1 MVYLIAI
8 SILWSFSFGIIKYG
22 LAGIDSSFISFARN
36 VIALTFFSSVTI
48 YNIKKFSFDLK
59 LVGIGALQF
68 GLMYIFYIE
77 SYQYLP
83 AYLIATFTI
92 TTPIYVVLASKYL
105 NGNSL
110 NRNGIYAILLVIIGS
125 YLMRFNSLNLEDY
138 MFGFVLIQCAN
149 IFFAT
154 GQILFKKWNDK
165 NKDKDIVHNFSQLF
179 FGATLITSIFYFLGS
194 SESAI
199 LTQSN
204 LFSLLFLGII
214 SSGIGFLMWNIGAT
228 KVSAEKLAVMN
239 NAVIPI
245 AIFNSYLIFGED
257 INFIQFFP
265 GLIFFYLAFKLIS

>member
-1 MVYLIAI
+1 MAYLIAI

-22 LAGIDSSFISFARN
+22 LAGIDSSFVSFARN

-125 YLMRFNSLNLEDY
+125 YLMRFNSLNLEDF
-138 MFGFVLIQCAN
+138 MLGFVLIQCAN

-228 KVSAEKLAVMN
+228 KVSAEKLAIMN

-245 AIFNSYLIFGED
+245 AIFNSYLIFGEE
-257 INFIQFFP
+257 INFILFFP

>member
-1 MVYLIAI
+1 LAYLIAI

-138 MFGFVLIQCAN
+138 MMGFVLIQCAN

-228 KVSAEKLAVMN
+228 KVSAEKLAIMN

-245 AIFNSYLIFGED
+245 AIFNSYLIFGEE
-257 INFIQFFP
+257 INFILFFP

>member
-1 MVYLIAI
+1 LAYLIAI

-110 NRNGIYAILLVIIGS
+110 NRNGIYAILLVVIGS
-125 YLMRFNSLNLEDY
+125 YLMRFNSLNLKDY
-138 MFGFVLIQCAN
+138 MLGFVLIQCAN

-154 GQILFKKWNDK
+154 GQILFKKWTDK

-228 KVSAEKLAVMN
+228 KVSAEKLAIMN

-245 AIFNSYLIFGED
+245 AIFNSYLIFGEE
-257 INFIQFFP
+257 INFILFFP

>member
-1 MVYLIAI
+1 MAYLIAI

-36 VIALTFFSSVTI
+36 VIALTFFSSITI

-138 MFGFVLIQCAN
+138 MLGFVLIQCAN

-194 SESAI
+194 SESTI

-228 KVSAEKLAVMN
+228 NVSAEKLAVMN

-245 AIFNSYLIFGED
+245 AIFNSYLIFGEE
-257 INFIQFFP
+257 INFILFFP
-265 GLIFFYLAFKLIS
+265 GLLFFYLAFKLIS

>member
-1 MVYLIAI
+1 MAYLIAI

-125 YLMRFNSLNLEDY
+125 YLMRFNSLNLKDY
-138 MFGFVLIQCAN
+138 MLGFVLIQCAN

-214 SSGIGFLMWNIGAT
+214 SSGVGFLMWNIGAT
-228 KVSAEKLAVMN
+228 KVSAEKLAIMN

-245 AIFNSYLIFGED
+245 AIFNSYLIFGEE
-257 INFIQFFP
+257 INFILFFP

>member
-125 YLMRFNSLNLEDY
+125 YLMRFNSLNLKDY
-138 MFGFVLIQCAN
+138 MLGFVLIQCAN

-228 KVSAEKLAVMN
+228 KVSAEKLAIMN

>member
-1 MVYLIAI
+1 MAYLIAI

-22 LAGIDSSFISFARN
+22 LAGIDSSFVSFARN

-83 AYLIATFTI
+83 AFLIATFTI

-125 YLMRFNSLNLEDY
+125 YLMRFNSLNLKDY
-138 MFGFVLIQCAN
+138 MLGFVLIQCAN

-228 KVSAEKLAVMN
+228 KVSAEKLAIMN

-245 AIFNSYLIFGED
+245 AIFNSYLIFGEE
-257 INFIQFFP
+257 INFILFFP

>member
-1 MVYLIAI
+1 MAYLIAI

-110 NRNGIYAILLVIIGS
+110 NRNGIYAILLIIIGS

-138 MFGFVLIQCAN
+138 MLGFVLIQCAN

-228 KVSAEKLAVMN
+228 KVSAEKLAIMN

-245 AIFNSYLIFGED
+245 AIFNTYLIFGEE
-257 INFIQFFP
+257 INFILFFP

>member
-1 MVYLIAI
+1 LAYLIAI

-110 NRNGIYAILLVIIGS
+110 NRNGIYAILFVIIGS
-125 YLMRFNSLNLEDY
+125 YLMRFNSLNLKDY
-138 MFGFVLIQCAN
+138 MLGFVLIQCAN

-228 KVSAEKLAVMN
+228 KVSAEKLAIMN

-245 AIFNSYLIFGED
+245 AIFNSYLIFGEE
-257 INFIQFFP
+257 INFILFFP

>member
-1 MVYLIAI
+1 LAYLIAI

-125 YLMRFNSLNLEDY
+125 YLMRFSSLNLKDY
-138 MFGFVLIQCAN
+138 MLGFVLIQCAN

-194 SESAI
+194 YESAI

-228 KVSAEKLAVMN
+228 KVSAEKLAIMN

-245 AIFNSYLIFGED
+245 AIFNSYLIFGEE
-257 INFIQFFP
+257 INFILFFP

>member
-1 MVYLIAI
+1 LAYLIAI

-92 TTPIYVVLASKYL
+92 TTPIYVVLANKYL

-125 YLMRFNSLNLEDY
+125 YLMRFNSLNLKDY
-138 MFGFVLIQCAN
+138 MLGFVLIQCAN

-228 KVSAEKLAVMN
+228 KVSAEKLAIMN

-245 AIFNSYLIFGED
+245 AIFNSYLIFGEE
-257 INFIQFFP
+257 INFILFFP

>member
-1 MVYLIAI
+1 LAYLIAI

-22 LAGIDSSFISFARN
+22 LAGIDSSFVSFARN

-125 YLMRFNSLNLEDY
+125 YLMRFNSLNLKDY
-138 MFGFVLIQCAN
+138 MLGFVLIQCAN

-228 KVSAEKLAVMN
+228 KVSAEKLAIMN

-245 AIFNSYLIFGED
+245 AIFNSYLIFGEE
-257 INFIQFFP
+257 INFILFFP

>member
-1 MVYLIAI
+1 MAYLIAI

-125 YLMRFNSLNLEDY
+125 YLMRFNSLNLKDY
-138 MFGFVLIQCAN
+138 MLGFVLIQCAN

-228 KVSAEKLAVMN
+228 KVSSEKLAIMN

-245 AIFNSYLIFGED
+245 AIFNSYLIFGEE
-257 INFIQFFP
+257 INFILFFP

>member
-1 MVYLIAI
+1 MAYLIAI

-138 MFGFVLIQCAN
+138 MLGFVLIQCAN

-179 FGATLITSIFYFLGS
+179 FGATLITSIFYSLGS
-194 SESAI
+194 SESVI

-228 KVSAEKLAVMN
+228 KVSAEKLAIMN

-245 AIFNSYLIFGED
+245 AIFNSYLIFGEE
-257 INFIQFFP
+257 INFILFFP

>member
-1 MVYLIAI
+1 MAYLIAI

-125 YLMRFNSLNLEDY
+125 YLMRFNSLNLKDY
-138 MFGFVLIQCAN
+138 MLGFVLIQCAN

-199 LTQSN
+199 LNQNN
-204 LFSLLFLGII
+204 LFALFFLGIL

-228 KVSAEKLAVMN
+228 KVSAEKLAIMN

-245 AIFNSYLIFGED
+245 AIFNSYLIFGEE
-257 INFIQFFP
+257 INFILFFP
-265 GLIFFYLAFKLIS
+265 GLIFFYLAFKLIN

>member
-1 MVYLIAI
+1 MAYLIAI

-36 VIALTFFSSVTI
+36 VIALTFFTSITI

-125 YLMRFNSLNLEDY
+125 YLMRFNSLNLEDF
-138 MFGFVLIQCAN
+138 MLGFVLIQCAN

-228 KVSAEKLAVMN
+228 KVSAEKLAIMN

-245 AIFNSYLIFGED
+245 AIFNSYLIFGEE
-257 INFIQFFP
+257 INFILFFP

>member
-1 MVYLIAI
+1 MAYLIAI

-138 MFGFVLIQCAN
+138 MLGFVLIQCAN

-228 KVSAEKLAVMN
+228 KVSAEKLAIMN

-245 AIFNSYLIFGED
+245 AIFNSYLIFGEE
-257 INFIQFFP
+257 INFILFFP
-265 GLIFFYLAFKLIS
+265 GLIFFYLAFKLIN

>member
-1 MVYLIAI
+1 MAYLIAI

-36 VIALTFFSSVTI
+36 VIALTFFSSITI

-110 NRNGIYAILLVIIGS
+110 NRNGIYAIFFVIIGS

-138 MFGFVLIQCAN
+138 MLGFVLIQCAN

-228 KVSAEKLAVMN
+228 KVSAGKLAVMN

-245 AIFNSYLIFGED
+245 AIFNSYLIFGEE
-257 INFIQFFP
+257 INFILFFP

>member
-1 MVYLIAI
+1 MAYLIAI

-138 MFGFVLIQCAN
+138 MLGFVLIQCAN

-228 KVSAEKLAVMN
+228 KVSAGKLAVMN

-245 AIFNSYLIFGED
+245 AIFNSYLIFGEE
-257 INFIQFFP
+257 INFILFFP

>member
-1 MVYLIAI
+1 LAYLIAI

-36 VIALTFFSSVTI
+36 VIALTFFSSITI

-125 YLMRFNSLNLEDY
+125 YLMRFNSVNLENY
-138 MFGFVLIQCAN
+138 MLGFVLIQCAN
-149 IFFAT
+149 IFFAS

-228 KVSAEKLAVMN
+228 KVNAEKLAIMN

-245 AIFNSYLIFGED
+245 AIFNSYLIFGEE
-257 INFIQFFP
+257 INFILFFP

>member
-1 MVYLIAI
+1 MAYLIAI

-110 NRNGIYAILLVIIGS
+110 NRNGIYAILFVIIGS

-138 MFGFVLIQCAN
+138 MLGFVLIQCAN

-228 KVSAEKLAVMN
+228 KVSAEKLAIMN
-239 NAVIPI
+239 NAVIPV
-245 AIFNSYLIFGED
+245 AIFNSYLIFGEEID
-257 INFIQFFP
+257 FILFFP

>member
-1 MVYLIAI
+1 MAYLIAI

-125 YLMRFNSLNLEDY
+125 YLMRFNSLNLKDY
-138 MFGFVLIQCAN
+138 MLGFVLIQCAN

-194 SESAI
+194 SESDI

-228 KVSAEKLAVMN
+228 KVSAEKLAIMN

-245 AIFNSYLIFGED
+245 AIFNSYLIFGEE
-257 INFIQFFP
+257 INFILFFP

>member
-1 MVYLIAI
+1 MAYLIAI

-125 YLMRFNSLNLEDY
+125 YLMRFNSLNLKDY
-138 MFGFVLIQCAN
+138 MLGFVLIQCAN

-228 KVSAEKLAVMN
+228 KVSAEKLAIMN

-245 AIFNSYLIFGED
+245 AIFNSYLIFGEE
-257 INFIQFFP
+257 INFILFFP

>member
-92 TTPIYVVLASKYL
+92 TTPIYVVLANKYL

-138 MFGFVLIQCAN
+138 MLGFVLIQCAN

-228 KVSAEKLAVMN
+228 KVSAEKLAIMN

>member
-1 MVYLIAI
+1 LAYLIAI

-125 YLMRFNSLNLEDY
+125 YLMRFNSLNLKDY
-138 MFGFVLIQCAN
+138 MLGFVLIQCAN

-228 KVSAEKLAVMN
+228 KVSAEKLAIMN

-245 AIFNSYLIFGED
+245 AIFNTYLIFGEE
-257 INFIQFFP
+257 INFILFFP

>member
-125 YLMRFNSLNLEDY
+125 YLMRFNSLNLKDY
-138 MFGFVLIQCAN
+138 MLGFVLIQCAN

-228 KVSAEKLAVMN
+228 KVSAEKLAIMN

-245 AIFNSYLIFGED
+245 AIFNSYLIFGEE
-257 INFIQFFP
+257 INFILFFP

>member
-1 MVYLIAI
+1 MAYLIAI

-138 MFGFVLIQCAN
+138 MLGFVLIQCAN

-228 KVSAEKLAVMN
+228 KVSSEKLAIMN

-245 AIFNSYLIFGED
+245 AIFNSYLIFGEE
-257 INFIQFFP
+257 INFILFFP

>member
-1 MVYLIAI
+1 MAYLIAI

-125 YLMRFNSLNLEDY
+125 YLMRFNSLNLKDY
-138 MFGFVLIQCAN
+138 MLGFVLIQCAN

-154 GQILFKKWNDK
+154 GQILFKKWNNK

-194 SESAI
+194 SEFAI

-228 KVSAEKLAVMN
+228 KVSAEKLAIMN

-245 AIFNSYLIFGED
+245 AIFNSYLIFGEEID
-257 INFIQFFP
+257 FILFFP

>member
-1 MVYLIAI
+1 MAYLIAI

-36 VIALTFFSSVTI
+36 VIALTFFTSITI

-105 NGNSL
+105 NGNLL

-125 YLMRFNSLNLEDY
+125 YLMRFNSLNLEDF
-138 MFGFVLIQCAN
+138 MLGFVLIQCAN

-228 KVSAEKLAVMN
+228 KVSAEKLAIMN

-245 AIFNSYLIFGED
+245 AIFNSYLIFGEE
-257 INFIQFFP
+257 INFILFFP
-265 GLIFFYLAFKLIS
+265 GLIFFYFAFKLVS

>member
-1 MVYLIAI
+1 MAYLIAI

-125 YLMRFNSLNLEDY
+125 YLMRFNSLNLKDY
-138 MFGFVLIQCAN
+138 MLGFVLIQCAN

-194 SESAI
+194 SKSAI

-204 LFSLLFLGII
+204 LFALLFLGIL

-228 KVSAEKLAVMN
+228 KVSTEKLAIMN
-239 NAVIPI
+239 NAIIPI
-245 AIFNSYLIFGED
+245 AIFNSYFIFGEE
-257 INFIQFFP
+257 INFILFLP

>member
-1 MVYLIAI
+1 MAYLIAI

-125 YLMRFNSLNLEDY
+125 YLMRFNSLNLKDY
-138 MFGFVLIQCAN
+138 MLGFVLIQCAN

-228 KVSAEKLAVMN
+228 KVSAEKLAIMN

-245 AIFNSYLIFGED
+245 AIFNTYLIFGEE
-257 INFIQFFP
+257 INFILFFP

>member
-1 MVYLIAI
+1 MAYLIAI

-22 LAGIDSSFISFARN
+22 LAGIDSSFISFTRN
-36 VIALTFFSSVTI
+36 LIALTFFSSVTI

-125 YLMRFNSLNLEDY
+125 YLMRFNSLNLKDY
-138 MFGFVLIQCAN
+138 MLGFVLIQCAN

-165 NKDKDIVHNFSQLF
+165 NKDKDIVHNFSQSF
-179 FGATLITSIFYFLGS
+179 FGAALITSIFYFLGS
-194 SESAI
+194 SESTI

-228 KVSAEKLAVMN
+228 KVSAEKLAIMN

-245 AIFNSYLIFGED
+245 AIFNSYLIFGEE
-257 INFIQFFP
+257 INFILFFP

>member
-1 MVYLIAI
+1 MAYLIAI

-125 YLMRFNSLNLEDY
+125 YLMRFNSLNLKDY
-138 MFGFVLIQCAN
+138 MLGFVLIQCAN

-228 KVSAEKLAVMN
+228 KVSAGKLAVMN

-245 AIFNSYLIFGED
+245 AIFNSYLIFGEE
-257 INFIQFFP
+257 INFILFFP

>member
-1 MVYLIAI
+1 LAYLIAI

-22 LAGIDSSFISFARN
+22 LAGIDSSFISFSRN

-125 YLMRFNSLNLEDY
+125 YLMRFNSLNLKDY
-138 MFGFVLIQCAN
+138 MLGFVLIQCAN

-228 KVSAEKLAVMN
+228 KVSAEKLAIMN

-245 AIFNSYLIFGED
+245 AIFNSYLIFGEE
-257 INFIQFFP
+257 INFILFFP

>member
-1 MVYLIAI
+1 MAYLIAI

-125 YLMRFNSLNLEDY
+125 YLMRFNSLNLKDY
-138 MFGFVLIQCAN
+138 MLGFVLIQYAN

-228 KVSAEKLAVMN
+228 KVSAEKLAIMN

-245 AIFNSYLIFGED
+245 AIFNSYLIFGEE
-257 INFIQFFP
+257 INFILFFP